1 MQVNERIGLL
11 GGTFDP
17 VHNGHLQI
25 AETALTALSL
35 DRILFIPAAVP
46 PHKPDRVIT
55 PFSTRVDMLQLALKG
70 RQQMELTGIEESLP
84 KPSYT
89 IDTIRELQR
98 LNGDTDYFYCIGLD
112 AFLEIDTW
120 KSYHSLL
127 SSIHFIVV
135 LRSGYLSSSIDS
147 FLQQLGYQRDQESWI
162 NSRSSKRI
170 YFIAKEITD
179 VSSSLIRDYI
189 KKNRSIRELLPES
202 VADFIKKRRLY
213 R

>member
-1 MQVNERIGLL
+1 MGTKERIGLL

-25 AETALTALSL
+25 AETALTSLSL
-35 DRILFIPAAVP
+35 NQILFIPAAVP

-55 PFSTRVDMLQLALKG
+55 PFSVRVDMLRLALQG
-70 RQQMELTGIEESLP
+70 RQQMELTRIEESLP

-98 LNGDTDYFYCIGLD
+98 LNPDPDYFYCIGLD

-120 KSYHSLL
+120 KSYSSLL
-127 SSIHFIVV
+127 NSIHFIVV
-135 LRSGYLSSSIDS
+135 LRSGYLTSSIDL
-147 FLQQLGYQRDQESWI
+147 FLQQLGYQHEGEYWI
-162 NSRSSKRI
+162 NNRSTRRI
-170 YFIAKEITD
+170 YFISKEIVD
-179 VSSSLIRDYI
+179 VSSSMIRDYI
-189 KKNRSIRELLPES
+189 KKNRSIRQLLPGI
-202 VADFIKKRRLY
+202 VADYIKNSRLY

>member
-1 MQVNERIGLL
+1 M

-25 AETALTALSL
+25 AETALTSLSL

-55 PFSTRVDMLQLALKG
+55 PFSIRVDMIQLALKG
-70 RQQMELTGIEESLP
+70 RQQMELTRIEETLP

-89 IDTIRELQR
+89 IDTIRELQK
-98 LNGDTDYFYCIGLD
+98 LNNDPDYFYCIGLD

-120 KSYHSLL
+120 KSCSALL
-127 SSIHFIVV
+127 NRINFIVV
-135 LRSGYLSSSIDS
+135 LRSGYLISSIDLY
-147 FLQQLGYQRDQESWI
+147 LQQLGYRHDGESWK
-162 NSRSSKRI
+162 NNRSSKRV
-170 YFIAKEITD
+170 YFISKEIAD
-179 VSSSLIRDYI
+179 VSSSLIRGYVKKNKSIHQLLPGNVADYI
-189 KKNRSIRELLPES
+189 KDRQ
-202 VADFIKKRRLY
+202 LY